1 MVYFLTLLACLFVGP
16 LSAANFGDVEYHLPI
31 EGWKIIKELKT
42 TEGKDQT
49 TATYYA
55 PENDTGEKHE
65 QLFATAIS
73 SEPYK
78 EAGQT
83 QLEEAFFFAKPTILE
98 KDGRSTLLEWNMEN
112 KLYGLIRQFST
123 EQGTVTILYQRSK
136 TDRWEED
143 RLTWIDAFKKAKLI
157 SKK

>member
-1 MVYFLTLLACLFVGP
+1 MAYILLLITCLFASP
-16 LSAANFGDVEYHLPI
+16 LAAATIGDVEYHLPI

-49 TATYYA
+49 SATYYA

-65 QLFATAIS
+65 QLFGAAIS

-78 EAGQT
+78 VGSQT

-98 KDGRSTLLEWNMEN
+98 KDDQSTLLEWNMEN
-112 KLYGLIRQFST
+112 KLYGLIRQIST

-143 RLTWIDAFKKAKLI
+143 RLTWIDAFKEAKLI
-157 SKK
+157 SQK